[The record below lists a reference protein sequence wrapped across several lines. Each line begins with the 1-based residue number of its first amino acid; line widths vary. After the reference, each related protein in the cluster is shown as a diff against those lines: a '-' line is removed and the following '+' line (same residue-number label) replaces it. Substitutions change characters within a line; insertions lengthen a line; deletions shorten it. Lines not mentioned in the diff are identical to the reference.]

1 MWVATFLN
9 LSLIIP
15 VMVLKSE
22 FTNEIFLLS
31 MGLVDFG
38 FFGLQPKTIREVRCE
53 EVGDWPPCT
62 AWTTSVRA
70 FPTVSQQYW

>member
-22 FTNEIFLLS
+22 FHKEIFLLS
-31 MGLVDFG
+31 LGLVDFG
-38 FFGLQPKTIREVRCE
+38 FFGLQPKTMREVR
-53 EVGDWPPCT
+53 
-62 AWTTSVRA
+62 
-70 FPTVSQQYW
+70 